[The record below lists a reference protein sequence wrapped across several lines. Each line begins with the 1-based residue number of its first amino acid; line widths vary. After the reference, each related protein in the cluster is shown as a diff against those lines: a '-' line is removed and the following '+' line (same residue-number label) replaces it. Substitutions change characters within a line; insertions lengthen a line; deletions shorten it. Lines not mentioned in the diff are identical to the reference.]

1 MFRCSGGQ
9 VMTGQRMDLSPTR
22 GHLLSR
28 FDISVV
34 FVSAAVA
41 LAGLLAMNVGR
52 APNVTRCY
60 ILTVALV
67 AGLLSEVPEAH
78 RQSRRGAS
86 REGLAPAFLIC
97 GFVVVLTAW
106 RLHGA
111 SWTGGE
117 ASVVYVGGIALVVLG
132 PLLRI
137 CARRSLGEWFTY
149 AASVGDRRAIVTTGM
164 YSRVRH
170 PAYLGTLLF
179 MYGTAL
185 ATGSLLG
192 LAMAS
197 VAVPLI
203 LQKARREERLLLAR
217 FPIEYS
223 DYRRSVGMLLPR
235 LWHAKSKTT

>member
-1 MFRCSGGQ
+1 MFPCSDRQ
-9 VMTGQRMDLSPTR
+9 VMTRQRMHLSPKSGR
-22 GHLLSR
+22 RLSR
-28 FDISVV
+28 FDVSLV

-41 LAGLLAMNVGR
+41 LAGLLAMNIGR
-52 APNVTRCY
+52 APDMTRCSV
-60 ILTVALV
+60 LTVALV

-97 GFVVVLTAW
+97 AFVVVLMAG
-106 RLHGA
+106 RLRGA
-111 SWTGGE
+111 LWTGGE
-117 ASVVYVGGIALVVLG
+117 ASGVFVCGIALVVLG
-132 PLLRI
+132 PLLRT
-137 CARRSLGEWFTY
+137 CARHTLGEWFTY
-149 AASVGDRRAIVTTGM
+149 AASVGDRSTIVTTGV

-185 ATGSLLG
+185 ATGSLVG

-197 VAVPLI
+197 VAVPLT
-203 LQKARREERLLLAR
+203 LHKAMREERLLLAR

-235 LWHAKSKTT
+235 LWYAQSKTT